1 MKKKYFS
8 PTLKITI
15 FQKLLVGIIAMLLL
29 ILIIA
34 YVGIESVNKLENTSE
49 IILKES
55 NKYNNLQNLKQNL
68 TELLMPANDYLI
80 HGNKVEILNFKKID
94 SLTRQQLEACKKNES
109 DHFNE
114 HYLEEIES
122 IFHEVEELSKNIFAL
137 KNPIGNNN
145 GAIMM
150 EDMDGNVL
158 RAEKKINIL
167 LSSSSTL
174 MGKYINSNQ
183 ITNTRAPRII
193 ILVVVILMISL
204 LVGGFYYVK
213 EITITIENLSSAA
226 KRITSG
232 DLETKAEVFS
242 RTQDEINNF
251 VDLFNNMIG
260 VLSEKTV
267 SRDYLNSIIKKITE
281 TLIITN
287 VDGEILIVNKATLDL
302 LDYKEEKELIGE
314 SIEKILLGE
323 NKNQRTILE
332 EETAQNIYNTYFSK
346 SNIAIPVSFS
356 KSFIYD
362 TNNNKTGILYLAFNQ
377 SENFDKKHESIK
389 EASERK
395 RNIKM
400 EEATPL
406 TTREL
411 EIIKLIIK
419 EYSSQE
425 IADKLFISIRTVETH
440 RKHIMDKLHTKS
452 VVGLVHYAIQNNLI

>member
-1 MKKKYFS
+1 MSRMYNF
-8 PTLKITI
+8 PMLKITI
-15 FQKLLVGIIAMLLL
+15 FQKLLIGIIAMLLL

-34 YVGIESVNKLENTSE
+34 YVGIESVTKLGKTSE

-55 NKYNNLQNLKQNL
+55 NKYNNLQSLKQNL

-80 HGNKVEILNFKKID
+80 HGNKVETLNFKKLD
-94 SLTRQQLEACKKNES
+94 SVTRQQLEECKEDES
-109 DHFNE
+109 NHFNE
-114 HYLEEIES
+114 HYLEEIEN
-122 IFHEVEELSKNIFAL
+122 ILYEVEKLSKNIFEL
-137 KNPIGNNN
+137 KDPVGNRN
-145 GAIMM
+145 GSIMM
-150 EDMDGNVL
+150 EVMDGGVL
-158 RAEKKINIL
+158 RAENKIDIL
-167 LSSSSTL
+167 LSTSSTI
-174 MGKYINSNQ
+174 MSKYINSNQ
-183 ITNTRAPRII
+183 ITNTRASRLI

-204 LVGGFYYVK
+204 LVGGSFYVK
-213 EITITIENLSSAA
+213 EITRSIENLAA
-226 KRITSG
+226 TAKKVALG
-232 DLETKAEVFS
+232 DLETKAKAFT
-242 RTQDEINNF
+242 RTQDEINDF

-260 VLSEKTV
+260 VLSERTV

-287 VDGEILIVNKATLDL
+287 VDGGILIVNKSTLDL
-302 LDYKEEKELIGE
+302 LDYKEEELIGE

-323 NKNQRTILE
+323 NKNQITVLE
-332 EETAQNIYNTYFSK
+332 DETAQNIYNTYYSK

-377 SENFDKKHESIK
+377 SENLNKKHESIK

-395 RNIKM
+395 RNIKI

>member
-1 MKKKYFS
+1 M
-8 PTLKITI
+8 LKITI
-15 FQKLLVGIIAMLLL
+15 FQKLLIGIIAMLLL

-34 YVGIESVNKLENTSE
+34 YVGIESVTKLGKTSE

-55 NKYNNLQNLKQNL
+55 NKYNNLQNLKQRL

-80 HGNKVEILNFKKID
+80 HGNKVEILNFKKLD
-94 SLTRQQLEACKKNES
+94 SLTRQQLEECKKNES

-114 HYLEEIES
+114 HYLEEIEN
-122 IFHEVEELSKNIFAL
+122 IFYEVEILSKNIFAL

-167 LSSSSTL
+167 LSTSSTL
-174 MGKYINSNQ
+174 MSEYINSNQ
-183 ITNTRAPRII
+183 ITNTRASRII

-213 EITITIENLSSAA
+213 EITITIENLSSTA
-226 KRITSG
+226 KKITLG

-287 VDGEILIVNKATLDL
+287 VDGEILIVNKSTLDL
-302 LDYKEEKELIGE
+302 LDYKEEELIGE

-323 NKNQRTILE
+323 NKLQRTVLE
-332 EETAQNIYNTYFSK
+332 DETVQNIYNTYYSK

-356 KSFIYD
+356 KSFIY
-362 TNNNKTGILYLAFNQ
+362 NNKNNKTGILYLAFNQ
-377 SENFDKKHESIK
+377 SGNFNKKHGSIK
-389 EASERK
+389 ETSERE
-395 RNIKM
+395 RNIKIK
-400 EEATPL
+400 EATPL
-406 TTREL
+406 TNREL
-411 EIIKLIIK
+411 EILKLIIK

-440 RKHIMDKLHTKS
+440 RKNIMDKLHTKS
-452 VVGLVHYAIQNNLI
+452 VVGLVHYAIQNDLI